1 MIQMTTQNFMDVL
14 RKKKE
19 KDEEED
25 KKIDEDYTTA
35 STDAEDIRPFLEQE
49 EATDA
54 GITQETRFADEGR
67 DMGRSGK
74 EIAEDKERKK
84 QKLIAAKEARE
95 TNLRLWK
102 ELLEEFSKHGDIKN
116 ENMTKVVSEFS
127 KSFLRQRKT
136 SAIKVMDFYRS
147 LVPKNKD
154 SQPTADPAL
163 LELFYEKRTVSPSN
177 VSGDLEILD
186 RLKLN
191 ELEEKEYNG
200 KKSLEILRDFLDAV
214 SNVRGSALRGNVMT
228 REKLDRLN
236 RLLLTGMKEARLTDV
251 EDIKTDSEGK
261 PLELDDE
268 GNPVKPDEQRGFTQR
283 ATDKKLTATK
293 ANLDNLLES
302 FRIII
307 ISLSK
312 VKRQIEKDVKKSI
325 DSEDTNYV
333 FGPSREDFENFM
345 AYADVDFQR
354 AKEKT
359 SRLSILPEKT
369 TDSID
374 YLIDKVEEIYNTT
387 VELIERLEDG
397 QIKKKAE
404 KNARIMK
411 NLVDTMIGDY
421 EFPIENNKKRA
432 IKIN

>member
-14 RKKKE
+14 RKK
-19 KDEEED
+19 D
-25 KKIDEDYTTA
+25 KKIDEDYATA
-35 STDAEDIRPFLEQE
+35 STDAEDISDFYEQE

-54 GITQETRFADEGR
+54 GITQDEKGGEGKTGR
-67 DMGRSGK
+67 ELARQ
-74 EIAEDKERKK
+74 ARRKK
-84 QKLIAAKEARE
+84 EKQEAAKRARE

-102 ELLEEFSKHGDIKN
+102 ELLEKFSKHGDIKN
-116 ENMTKVVSEFS
+116 ENMTEIVSEFS

-147 LVPKNKD
+147 LVPKNKN

-163 LELFYEKRTVSPSN
+163 LELFYEKKTVSPSN
-177 VSGDLEILD
+177 ISGDRRSSLPVSEILD

-236 RLLLTGMKEARLTDV
+236 RLLLTGMKQARITDV

-268 GNPVKPDEQRGFTQR
+268 GNPVEPDEQRGIKFR
-283 ATDKKLTATK
+283 GKDKKLTATE

-312 VKRQIEKDVKKSI
+312 VKRQLERNVKKSI
-325 DSEDTNYV
+325 DSEDTNY
-333 FGPSREDFENFM
+333 DF
-345 AYADVDFQR
+345 YADIDFQR
-354 AKEKT
+354 ARDKT
-359 SRLSILPEKT
+359 GRLSILPEEI
-369 TDSID
+369 TDRVD
-374 YLIDKVEEIYNTT
+374 YLIDKVEEIYKTT

-397 QIKKKAE
+397 PMKKKAE
-404 KNARIMK
+404 KNKRVMK

-421 EFPIENNKKRA
+421 EFPLENNKKRA

>member
-14 RKKKE
+14 RKKK
-19 KDEEED
+19 D
-25 KKIDEDYTTA
+25 KKDKKKDEDYTTA
-35 STDAEDIRPFLEQE
+35 STDAEDITDFLEQE

-74 EIAEDKERKK
+74 EIAEDEERKK

-116 ENMTKVVSEFS
+116 ENMTEIVSQFS

-147 LVPKNKD
+147 LVPKNKN

-163 LELFYEKRTVSPSN
+163 LELFYERPTVSPSN
-177 VSGDLEILD
+177 ISGDSELLD

-214 SNVRGSALRGNVMT
+214 SDVRGSALRGNVMT

-236 RLLLTGMKEARLTDV
+236 RLLLTGMKEARITDV

-268 GNPVKPDEQRGFTQR
+268 GNPVEPDEQRGFRQR
-283 ATDKKLTATK
+283 AKDKKLTATK

-312 VKRQIEKDVKKSI
+312 VKRQLERNVKKSI
-325 DSEDTNYV
+325 DSEDTNY
-333 FGPSREDFENFM
+333 DF
-345 AYADVDFQR
+345 YADIDFQR
-354 AKEKT
+354 AREKT
-359 SRLSILPEKT
+359 SRLSILPEET
-369 TDSID
+369 TDRVD

-397 QIKKKAE
+397 PMKKKAE
-404 KNARIMK
+404 KNKRVMK

>member
-14 RKKKE
+14 RKKK
-19 KDEEED
+19 DE
-25 KKIDEDYTTA
+25 KIDEDYTTA

-228 REKLDRLN
+228 RRKLDNLN
-236 RLLLTGMKEARLTDV
+236 RLLLTGIKEVRTENV
-251 EDIKTDSEGK
+251 EANE
-261 PLELDDE
+261 
-268 GNPVKPDEQRGFTQR
+268 N
-283 ATDKKLTATK
+283 
-293 ANLDNLLES
+293 NLDVLLES
-302 FRIII
+302 FRVIV

-312 VKRQIEKDVKKSI
+312 VKRQLEKNVKKSI
-325 DSEDTNYV
+325 DGEDTNY
-333 FGPSREDFENFM
+333 DF
-345 AYADVDFQR
+345 YADVDFQR
-354 AKEKT
+354 AREKT
-359 SRLSILPEKT
+359 SPISILPEET
-369 TDSID
+369 TDRVD

-397 QIKKKAE
+397 PMKKKAE
-404 KNARIMK
+404 KNKRVMK